1 MIQIRW
7 NSLNY
12 YTINSRFGA
21 ANFHEIIDQIFS
33 SIINNVINSIPWT
46 DSSMCFIVDKNKER
60 RRKKKPSKISTD
72 LSTISTRT
80 KRWRLLISERKSDR
94 DRVTRSSIELRLYIL
109 LVTFA
114 VYREAFKA
122 SASTLHTHHA
132 RLSAFLLTYA
142 PPLSVGV
149 EAARRPDCMYTT
161 GITGRERAQNSLS
174 APSLAEAV
182 RANEW
187 FELVPVTIMEPFEDR
202 RVHHADTPTR
212 RTSVVSR

>member
-1 MIQIRW
+1 MD
-7 NSLNY
+7 
-12 YTINSRFGA
+12 RFFDV
-21 ANFHEIIDQIFS
+21 FH
-33 SIINNVINSIPWT
+33 
-46 DSSMCFIVDKNKER
+46 R
-60 RRKKKPSKISTD
+60 RQKKREEEKKKPSKISTD

-149 EAARRPDCMYTT
+149 EAARRPLLYVHY
-161 GITGRERAQNSLS
+161 GNHRARES
-174 APSLAEAV
+174 AELAVSTLVSRGCASQRVV
-182 RANEW
+182 RA
-187 FELVPVTIMEPFEDR
+187 R
-202 RVHHADTPTR
+202 
-212 RTSVVSR
+212 SRNDNGTL

>member
-46 DSSMCFIVDKNKER
+46 DSSMCFIVDKKKE
-60 RRKKKPSKISTD
+60 RRKKKTIKDLDRPINHLYENKEMASFDLGKKIRQRSSHTFFN
-72 LSTISTRT
+72 
-80 KRWRLLISERKSDR
+80 
-94 DRVTRSSIELRLYIL
+94 RVTLIYPAGNLCRLPRSLQS
-109 LVTFA
+109 
-114 VYREAFKA
+114 

-149 EAARRPDCMYTT
+149 EAARRPLLYVHY
-161 GITGRERAQNSLS
+161 GNHRARESAELAVSTLVSRGCASQRVVRARSRNDNGTLWGSSS
-174 APSLAEAV
+174 AP
-182 RANEW
+182 RG
-187 FELVPVTIMEPFEDR
+187 
-202 RVHHADTPTR
+202 HADTAYLR
-212 RTSVVSR
+212 GE

>member
-46 DSSMCFIVDKNKER
+46 DSSMCFIVDKKKEKKKKKTIKDLDRPINHLYENKEMASFDLG
-60 RRKKKPSKISTD
+60 KKIRQRSSHTFFN
-72 LSTISTRT
+72 
-80 KRWRLLISERKSDR
+80 
-94 DRVTRSSIELRLYIL
+94 RVTLIYPAGNLCRLPRSLQS
-109 LVTFA
+109 
-114 VYREAFKA
+114 